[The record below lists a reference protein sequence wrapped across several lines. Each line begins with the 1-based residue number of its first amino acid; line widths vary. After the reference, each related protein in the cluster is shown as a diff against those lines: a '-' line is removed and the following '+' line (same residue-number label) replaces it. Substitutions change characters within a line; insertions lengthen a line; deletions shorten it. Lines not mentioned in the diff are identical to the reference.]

1 MLLSRT
7 VRFALSP
14 THPAEVTSPKNNA
27 YAAWPSPKGWHAHV
41 SLEIVIAGEPD
52 PRTGYVI
59 SISEIDEIARRTAL
73 PFIDKSFRGGGA
85 QELCLKPVADALH
98 EELPFPLQ
106 SITLTQSD
114 FLSFFY
120 EVSMPNHATMTQ
132 SFEFAASHRLHC
144 DDLDAATNLKIF
156 GKCNNAAGHGHNY
169 RVEVSVRTL
178 IQDPPKVRVDQLE
191 QVVRQNVID
200 QLDHKHLNSDV
211 AIFANHN
218 PSVEM
223 IAQVCH
229 DWLVQPIKALGGEL
243 VRVRVWE
250 TEKTSAMYPG

>member
-14 THPAEVTSPKNNA
+14 TRPVDLMCPKNNA
-27 YAAWPSPKGWHAHV
+27 YAAWPSAQGWHAHI

-52 PRTGYVI
+52 PRTGYLI
-59 SISEIDEIARRTAL
+59 SISEIDEITRRSAL
-73 PFIDKSFRGGGA
+73 PLLDHAFRSGGA
-85 QELCLKPVADALH
+85 QELCLKPIASALKND
-98 EELPFPLQ
+98 LPFPLQ
-106 SITLTQSD
+106 SITLVQSD

-169 RVEVSVRTL
+169 RIEVSVRTL
-178 IQDPPKVRVDQLE
+178 IQDPPKVRLDQLE

-200 QLDHKHLNSDV
+200 KLDHKHLNSDV
-211 AIFANHN
+211 ASFAKQN

-223 IAQVCH
+223 IARVCH
-229 DWLVQPIKALGGEL
+229 DWLVQPIKDVGGEL

-250 TEKTSAMYPG
+250 TEKTSAIYPS